1 MPKTKQPHWLG
12 GLIFTIFLLVLI
24 SASISDKFY
33 PALLFALIASVGAIY
48 LLFPRS
54 MFFNGAFA
62 NFLGVYACTFV
73 FFSETNFSSVSGWV
87 QRVGFVMPI
96 AALLGG
102 VVWRRRE
109 IQAIVTAPHLREVRH
124 IGRIFVWLVPVFSV
138 GAGTFFLPV
147 GLTETQLEIVFL
159 SAMGLIAVVVLFVSR
174 MVSIFLLDSAILF
187 EAFFRRMSRLA
198 LPAFAFLTFYSL
210 IVIIFA
216 CIYRIID
223 RYTEA
228 TQFLVEGRAQELGFL
243 DALYFSVVTLSTLG
257 YGDISPDTRLVQVIV
272 GVQIIS
278 GLLLLLFG
286 FNEIARSTL
295 LRGPT
300 QEPFDSDDDQDDAD
314 GR

>member
-1 MPKTKQPHWLG
+1 MTKSGQPRWLG

-24 SASISDKFY
+24 SASISDEFY
-33 PALLFALIASVGAIY
+33 PALLVALIASVGAIY

-73 FFSETNFSSVSGWV
+73 FFSETNFPTVSSWV
-87 QRVGFVMPI
+87 QRIGFVLPI
-96 AALLGG
+96 VAFLGG
-102 VVWRRRE
+102 VMWRRRE

-124 IGRIFVWLVPVFSV
+124 IGRIFVWLFPVFSV
-138 GAGTFFLPV
+138 GGATFFLPSD
-147 GLTETQLEIVFL
+147 L
-159 SAMGLIAVVVLFVSR
+159 SARQIDIIFLAAMGVIAGVVLVVSR

-223 RYTEA
+223 RYTETA
-228 TQFLVEGRAQELGFL
+228 QFLIGGEARELGFL

-257 YGDISPDTRLVQVIV
+257 YGDINPDSRLVQVIV
-272 GVQIIS
+272 GVEIIS

-300 QEPFDSDDDQDDAD
+300 FEPVENEKPSKDP
-314 GR
+314 RHE